1 MNTLYNILVLNQLVV
16 SGLVKVCFS
25 IFDEINDRLEN
36 IVQSHGVRNGVDSAI
51 HIPVNLK
58 KIGIFFLK
66 ACQNETTTN
75 AL

>member
-25 IFDEINDRLEN
+25 ILDEINDRFEN

-51 HIPVNLK
+51 HPNSSKSKEDRDFK
-58 KIGIFFLK
+58 KSMSK
-66 ACQNETTTN
+66 
-75 AL
+75 